1 MKDVVR
7 FTPQESEQLSKYVSD
22 DTFVKTQKKILNHLP
37 LYIKNFLVMKNTA
50 AMIIILMFLRIISDR
65 EPHFHALI

>member
-22 DTFVKTQKKILNHLP
+22 DTFVKTQKKR
-37 LYIKNFLVMKNTA
+37 Y
-50 AMIIILMFLRIISDR
+50 
-65 EPHFHALI
+65 